1 MNWCVNHVLSI
12 KLNMIINL
20 QFYHL
25 YHNQHC
31 YYHHYHLYLII
42 NIIIKSGINRVVM
55 EKKSSIFLEVGSKLS
70 FSIICARV
78 SFEFIRQVTQYHQ
91 LTPHL
96 SSPFQQGK
104 SEGFDSCDRPSNLT
118 QIGFK
123 SSIFQSGNA

>member
-55 EKKSSIFLEVGSKLS
+55 ENK
-70 FSIICARV
+70 A
-78 SFEFIRQVTQYHQ
+78 
-91 LTPHL
+91 
-96 SSPFQQGK
+96 
-104 SEGFDSCDRPSNLT
+104 NLRDLKAAT
-118 QIGFK
+118 GL
-123 SSIFQSGNA
+123 